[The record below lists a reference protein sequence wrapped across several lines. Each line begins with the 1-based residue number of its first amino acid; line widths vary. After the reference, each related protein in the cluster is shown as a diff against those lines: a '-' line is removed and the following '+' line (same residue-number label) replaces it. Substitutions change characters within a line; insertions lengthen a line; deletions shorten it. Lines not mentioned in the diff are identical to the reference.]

1 MQSELTTPPEWWPI
15 RFMSEPNAASVALI
29 RGNEVLLIQRAFD
42 PLKGLWTYP
51 GGRREPGETIEETAI
66 REIRE
71 EIGLGVSDL
80 RPVTVLP
87 LGGGF
92 TLQVFATRTFS
103 GDIVASSEIADY
115 RWTLRGG
122 LGGLP
127 TTIGLDD
134 VIDRSFAAVTEGQA
148 S

>member
-1 MQSELTTPPEWWPI
+1 
-15 RFMSEPNAASVALI
+15 MSEPNAASVALI

-66 REIRE
+66 REILE

-80 RPVTVLP
+80 RPVEVLP

-92 TLQVFATRTFS
+92 RLQIFATRAFS
-103 GDIVASSEIADY
+103 GDIVASAEVADY
-115 RWTLRGG
+115 RWTVRGQLGGISTTDG
-122 LGGLP
+122 LGD
-127 TTIGLDD
+127 I
-134 VIDRSFAAVTEGQA
+134 IDRSFAAVGGA
-148 S
+148 LPS